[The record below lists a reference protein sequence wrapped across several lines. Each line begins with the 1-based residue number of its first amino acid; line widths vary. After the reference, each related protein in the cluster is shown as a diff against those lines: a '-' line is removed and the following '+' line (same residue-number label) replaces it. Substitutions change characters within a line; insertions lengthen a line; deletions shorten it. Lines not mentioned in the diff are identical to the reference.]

1 MNLHEEK
8 DTFRDLV
15 TATAETLG
23 IEATIVE
30 KDYYV
35 TAVLKELTSRIPD
48 MVFKG
53 GTSLSKCYKLINR
66 FSEDID
72 ISYTMES
79 GKPGESR
86 RRKLKKAVNESIE
99 AIGLNIDNITDIR
112 SRRDYNCYRAPFT
125 SLYSGFFAIDS
136 VLIVETYV
144 ALLPYPNQSKL
155 VHNYI
160 HDFLCKVD
168 QEDIAIKYD
177 LKPFEIT
184 TQSIDRTFI
193 DKVFAICDYY
203 MDNKVDKHSRHLYDI
218 NKIYNSGDLSNNDE
232 LHKLITD
239 VKESRKILDV
249 CPSAKDGININ
260 DILKKIVL
268 ENAYEDDYGVIT
280 EKILFSPLE
289 YSEAIKTIKEII
301 NSGLFLD
308 I

>member
-15 TATAETLG
+15 TATAEILG

-53 GTSLSKCYKLINR
+53 GTSLSKCYRVIER

-99 AIGLNIDNITDIR
+99 AIGLNVSNIEDIR
-112 SRRDYNCYRAPFT
+112 SRRDYNCYRAPFK
-125 SLYSGFFAIDS
+125 SLCSVFSPIDS
-136 VLIVETYV
+136 ELIVETYV
-144 ALLPYPNQSKL
+144 GLLPYPSKKEF

-232 LHKLITD
+232 LRKLITD
-239 VKESRKILDV
+239 VKESRKILEV
-249 CPSAKDGININ
+249 CPSAKDGISIN
-260 DILKKIVL
+260 EILEEIVST
-268 ENAYEDDYGVIT
+268 NAYEDDYGVIT
-280 EKILFSPLE
+280 ERILFSPLE
-289 YSEAIKTIKEII
+289 YSEAIKTIEEII
-301 NSGLFLD
+301 NSSLFLD